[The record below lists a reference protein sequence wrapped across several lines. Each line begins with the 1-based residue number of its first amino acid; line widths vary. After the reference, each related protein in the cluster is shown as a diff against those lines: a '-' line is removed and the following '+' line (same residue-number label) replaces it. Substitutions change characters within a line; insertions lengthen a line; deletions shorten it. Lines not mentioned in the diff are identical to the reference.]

1 MYCEETWNKG
11 NIKVNRSIGYAHF
24 KDHPINS
31 LRRLPEIEQ
40 ITQVLVSAKPELH
53 SRKIRKGDRFLIL
66 ASHGFWN
73 FMTNENA
80 ANIVNRNPRDE
91 IAKRLLSAAL
101 EKATEKRGAK
111 GVYDDMI
118 IIVLF
123 FSEGLSQRKEEDTP
137 KTVVLHEG
145 PSYLSNIIMASGK
158 SDQSR
163 LSPTSS
169 IPNPR
174 ASVPTLTQGVG
185 SSIGKEWDICL
196 RSSEFRSDTHQSGQS
211 DLMEIKKMLQE
222 MQRVLKIEQQPS
234 QHQLQPPV
242 SAIQEL
248 EMIGKVVNLAK
259 GMFTVEME
267 KGIFGDLVK
276 DYIYG
281 NQMIEVAKQDKLRN
295 PCMLFY
301 VRYLHEE
308 IIRPRELLNKFSFL
322 NPYVISAVVLR
333 RPHELDKEKIDT
345 IATVFL
351 ESQKF
356 KDKLIL
362 APCNL
367 GERWVLIVINVNADT
382 IYYID
387 SLHIEPTNYPNL
399 VANFQQTFK
408 WHIKERGVVL
418 KSNEFNWIKPKCP
431 KQPNH
436 KDSGY
441 YVMKFMKDIITSAN
455 EIPVNCLPDTYSND
469 DLDEVKT
476 GWASYLI
483 NSI

>member
-1 MYCEETWNKG
+1 VSNEAIREELQARNPYDSEVVMYCEETWNKG

-174 ASVPTLTQGVG
+174 ASVPTLTQ
-185 SSIGKEWDICL
+185 
-196 RSSEFRSDTHQSGQS
+196 
-211 DLMEIKKMLQE
+211 
-222 MQRVLKIEQQPS
+222 
-234 QHQLQPPV
+234 V
-242 SAIQEL
+242 S
-248 EMIGKVVNLAK
+248 
-259 GMFTVEME
+259 
-267 KGIFGDLVK
+267 
-276 DYIYG
+276 
-281 NQMIEVAKQDKLRN
+281 
-295 PCMLFY
+295 
-301 VRYLHEE
+301 
-308 IIRPRELLNKFSFL
+308 
-322 NPYVISAVVLR
+322 
-333 RPHELDKEKIDT
+333 
-345 IATVFL
+345 
-351 ESQKF
+351 
-356 KDKLIL
+356 
-362 APCNL
+362 
-367 GERWVLIVINVNADT
+367 
-382 IYYID
+382 
-387 SLHIEPTNYPNL
+387 
-399 VANFQQTFK
+399 
-408 WHIKERGVVL
+408 
-418 KSNEFNWIKPKCP
+418 
-431 KQPNH
+431 
-436 KDSGY
+436 
-441 YVMKFMKDIITSAN
+441 
-455 EIPVNCLPDTYSND
+455 
-469 DLDEVKT
+469 
-476 GWASYLI
+476 
-483 NSI
+483 